1 MDHNRE
7 TGVFY
12 CIDVYISDR
21 PEVKQLAR
29 GSIKQVRVLEGVF
42 LDREAAVTRRILGTA
57 PVEADGS
64 FHIRVPAKTPLAFQ
78 LLDKEGKVI
87 TTQLTWT
94 WVMPRE
100 SRGCIGCHEDRELA
114 PPNQLPRAV
123 VKPAVQIEA
132 APRKNN

>member
-1 MDHNRE
+1 M
-7 TGVFY
+7 
-12 CIDVYISDR
+12 
-21 PEVKQLAR
+21 
-29 GSIKQVRVLEGVF
+29 LEGVF